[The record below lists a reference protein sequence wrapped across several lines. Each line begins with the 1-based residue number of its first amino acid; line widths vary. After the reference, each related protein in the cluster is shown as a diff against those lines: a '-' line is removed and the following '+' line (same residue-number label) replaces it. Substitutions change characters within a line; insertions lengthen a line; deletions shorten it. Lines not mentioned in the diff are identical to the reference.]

1 MQEVDPDRCPDCDHS
16 LWDCVGGLA
25 AAQAAAV
32 SGLCAGRGGPGK
44 DSEEGYR
51 DQNMGPMLITS

>member
-16 LWDCVGGLA
+16 LWDCIGWLA

-32 SGLCAGRGGPGK
+32 SGLCAGRGGP
-44 DSEEGYR
+44 E
-51 DQNMGPMLITS
+51 